1 MTQILN
7 PKKKTRTT
15 YYEYYVL
22 VDSVAVV
29 LLDAAMNEEQST
41 FVTKISVENDV
52 GAEVVGEVA
61 VCEVAVCEGAVE
73 GKMISDSAGQNSP
86 DVMKY
91 KRCVVCQN
99 ECKKRIKRCKSCKG
113 GLYCSRKC
121 REAHA
126 DEHQQLCEHI
136 AELGRIEAAKKF
148 LPVFS
153 VREVNQVRL
162 KLKNGLVKLVGE
174 KPMLS
179 CKLNKKECE
188 ALCWDTG
195 AMVSLVDSRWLAET
209 DPECE
214 ILTIEQFLEGDN
226 LHLSAANNT
235 NVDIEGVAML
245 TFGLGPLQA
254 PVPFLV
260 TKNCLD
266 NPIIGY
272 NVIKH
277 LVNLELAELPKLL
290 KNSMPSLTISK
301 AEAVVSLISKDLSDE
316 DEVVVGKETKVPANS
331 QCRVKCR
338 TKFEVS
344 EPKQNV
350 TCTPYPLD
358 REFETSDSV
367 VEMKLGKRS
376 VHVVVRNPTNRT
388 ITLERG
394 LVLGSIESVSAI
406 VPIGP
411 VEEAAQSIRPT
422 PGKSD
427 GPTAEVNSVQ
437 SEVVTPKFDLS
448 HLSDEQRV
456 IAEKV
461 LEEEKDV
468 FCMGAEDHGD
478 VPD

>member
-1 MTQILN
+1 
-7 PKKKTRTT
+7 
-15 YYEYYVL
+15 
-22 VDSVAVV
+22 
-29 LLDAAMNEEQST
+29 MNEEQST

-52 GAEVVGEVA
+52 GAEVVGEVAVCEVAVSQGKVEDVCGTEGA

-99 ECKKRIKRCKSCKG
+99 ECDKRIKRCKSCKG

-188 ALCWDTG
+188 ALWDTG

-260 TKNCLD
+260 TKNCLN

-301 AEAVVSLISKDLSDE
+301 AEAVVSLISNDSSDE
-316 DEVVVGKETKVPANS
+316 DEVIVGKETKVPANS

-350 TCTPYPLD
+350 TFTPYPLD

-376 VHVVVRNPTNRT
+376 VHVVVRNPTNFGKGT
-388 ITLERG
+388 
-394 LVLGSIESVSAI
+394 
-406 VPIGP
+406 
-411 VEEAAQSIRPT
+411 SIR
-422 PGKSD
+422 
-427 GPTAEVNSVQ
+427 V
-437 SEVVTPKFDLS
+437 
-448 HLSDEQRV
+448 R
-456 IAEKV
+456 
-461 LEEEKDV
+461 
-468 FCMGAEDHGD
+468 
-478 VPD
+478 